1 VFYNFHNNFHTLTL
15 ARIRTLQYFMFCNFR
30 CDFFFSRSHAHICKF
45 QYVVFC
51 NFYNNFRTHAHTCAS
66 IRTCNQVRGR
76 VASDVD
82 AELAKSAG
90 GVAKIVVVVNYDMQN
105 FEELINPE
113 VPSAA
118 AAHVNA
124 MSIPSM
130 WNTMPRS
137 SGATFS
143 LAGKSPFKHD
153 EDSA

>member
-1 VFYNFHNNFHTLTL
+1 
-15 ARIRTLQYFMFCNFR
+15 
-30 CDFFFSRSHAHICKF
+30 
-45 QYVVFC
+45 
-51 NFYNNFRTHAHTCAS
+51 
-66 IRTCNQVRGR
+66 
-76 VASDVD
+76 VASEVE

-113 VPSAA
+113 VPSAAA